1 MVVTPCFIC
10 GAGPAGDDRV
20 SQWTLRKRVRDCFKK
35 LGRLVLGSS
44 RVVRVGVLDENLF
57 CWQNDEYNKQ
67 ACWSCMNWTNIVWWL
82 MMPALRGFGT
92 CMRSLVCW
100 NATAGFYLLRSPL
113 SASAGRCGAENI
125 CSTTA
130 ALCLC
135 FSLELTVIII
145 GRSCGAPD
153 LNPCFAGSS
162 GDFPTMPRVF

>member
-67 ACWSCMNWTNIVWWL
+67 AC
-82 MMPALRGFGT
+82 
-92 CMRSLVCW
+92 
-100 NATAGFYLLRSPL
+100 
-113 SASAGRCGAENI
+113 
-125 CSTTA
+125 
-130 ALCLC
+130 
-135 FSLELTVIII
+135 
-145 GRSCGAPD
+145 
-153 LNPCFAGSS
+153 
-162 GDFPTMPRVF
+162 